1 MSAPSYSPEPDCL
14 DEAYEPD
21 GTPRPLY
28 AGLLDDLGGRDLAE
42 LRGRVEEQVEA
53 RGLTFGGDEP
63 ITVDPV
69 PRLIGAEEWKRLE
82 AGLLQRARALNAFV

>member
-28 AGLLDDLGGRDLAE
+28 AGLLEELGRGDLAQ
-42 LRGRVEEQVEA
+42 LSRRVEAQVEA
-53 RGLTFGGDEP
+53 RGLTFGAGEP
-63 ITVDPV
+63 IAVDPV
-69 PRLIGAEEWKRLE
+69 PGCCSGRGR
-82 AGLLQRARALNAFV
+82 